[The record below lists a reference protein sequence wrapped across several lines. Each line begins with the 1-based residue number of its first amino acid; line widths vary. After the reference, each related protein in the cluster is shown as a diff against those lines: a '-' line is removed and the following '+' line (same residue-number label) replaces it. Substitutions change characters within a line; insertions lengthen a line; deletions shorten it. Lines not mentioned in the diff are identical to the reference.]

1 MTTHQEGPMETQQ
14 EGPVEICVGDEVE
27 TEELVDLYDAVGWS
41 TYTADPEALAR
52 AVANSSFV
60 VTSRDGGAL
69 VGLARGLS
77 DDVAVCYLQDVL
89 VRPSHQRR
97 GIGRALLEASL
108 EHHAHVR
115 QKVLLTDDDPAQH
128 ALYRSVG
135 FRRTSDLEATPMNAY
150 VRFET

>member
-1 MTTHQEGPMETQQ
+1 MEIRVSDQVAT
-14 EGPVEICVGDEVE
+14 DE
-27 TEELVDLYDAVGWS
+27 LIDLYDAVGWS
-41 TYTADPEALAR
+41 TYTADPAALVR
-52 AVANSSFV
+52 AFGNSSFV
-60 VTSRDGGAL
+60 VTSRDDGAL

-77 DDVAVCYLQDVL
+77 DDVAVFYLQDIL

-108 EHHAHVR
+108 ERYTNVR

-135 FRRTSDLEATPMNAY
+135 FRRTSDLEATPLHAY
-150 VRFET
+150 VRFDT

>member
-1 MTTHQEGPMETQQ
+1 MDIRVNDQ
-14 EGPVEICVGDEVE
+14 VE

-41 TYTADPEALAR
+41 TYTADPAALAR

-60 VTSRDGGAL
+60 VTSRDDGVL

-77 DDVAVCYLQDVL
+77 DDVAVFYLQDIL

-97 GIGRALLEASL
+97 GIGRALLDASL
-108 EHHAHVR
+108 ERYANVR

-135 FRRTSDLEATPMNAY
+135 FRRTSDFEATPLNAY
-150 VRFET
+150 VRFDT